1 VWPSW
6 ARTHE
11 QIIPKASRHYN
22 RKLLRMGYTM
32 RTLKPLEDRFHVTV
46 YDDSGAVINFEN
58 LTWDE
63 YNEFQLNHMDD
74 DLDFAINVGAYR

>member
-1 VWPSW
+1 
-6 ARTHE
+6 
-11 QIIPKASRHYN
+11 
-22 RKLLRMGYTM
+22 M